1 MKRRTFILGVLA
13 GATVPLLPIAAPA
26 VEAKEWTVARLT
38 DEMDK
43 MFRCRDGEP
52 GAFMEIAKGDSGVR
66 WVELADEWQ
75 DYNDILRVVYTT
87 YAMGIEGGGAKEAE
101 AQLSK
106 YFYGSFKE
114 YSAGSPLLY
123 WRLKPEFRS
132 DEIVRYGETW
142 MTAEEIEDEA
152 WKRTPVEGTKRW
164 HYDPNKPLEIPEG
177 VAHDIDTGA
186 YRYVTERV
194 QLHTIRMRLAI
205 PKCAREELQR
215 IVKAEGA
222 PVPRI

>member
-1 MKRRTFILGVLA
+1 MLA
-13 GATVPLLPIAAPA
+13 GTTVPLLPAAVPA
-26 VEAKEWTVARLT
+26 VENKEWTVARLIG
-38 DEMDK
+38 EMDK
-43 MFRCRDGEP
+43 MFRCRDGDP
-52 GAFMEIAKGDSGVR
+52 RSFMELHKGTHGVR
-66 WVELADEWQ
+66 WVELAEE
-75 DYNDILRVVYTT
+75 YGEYGDILRVHYAT
-87 YAMGIEGGGAKEAE
+87 YAMGIEGGDAKEAE
-101 AQLSK
+101 SCLAK
-106 YFYGSFKE
+106 YFYDNFKE
-114 YSAGSPLLY
+114 YAAGSPLLY
-123 WRLKPEFRS
+123 WRTKPEFRS

-142 MTAEEIEDEA
+142 MTAEEIEDGA
-152 WKRTPVEGTKRW
+152 WKRTPVVGTKRW

-215 IVKAEGA
+215 IEKAEGA